1 MKRLL
6 KKQPGA
12 FISMILLTHLSLLSN
27 AQWYDPDKV
36 NPKAKQV
43 YESAYDLAMQGEY
56 DKSIARINEAISIEP
71 RYVEAYISRAGIYA
85 DLNNYSGSVTD
96 FEKAFSLDP
105 EFTNSFHLSY
115 SISLA
120 GTGQFDKALTAVN
133 TFLQLPK
140 LNEQSIKAANYR
152 KSTYEFAI
160 DYIKKHKTA
169 DYYFQPK
176 NVGPGINTSNLEYFP
191 SLTIDGKTMIFNR
204 RIENDEDFYES
215 HWSNGEWNK
224 ATPVE
229 GKLNT
234 NLNEGAQSV
243 SQDGQWLIFTG
254 CNYPEG
260 EGSCDLYISYKTK
273 KGEWTEAENL
283 GPVINSDLWEST
295 PSLSP
300 DKKDL
305 YFSSNRFGGFGGKDI
320 WVTHRQPNGKWSKP
334 ENLGSTINTS
344 ADETCPFIHADNQT
358 LYFNSTGLPG
368 YGKADL
374 FLTRK
379 NENDEWGTPEN
390 LGYPIN
396 TIDDEGSLIVS
407 ADGKTSYYAS
417 DRGNRSAGLDI
428 YTFTLRDDIQAAR
441 TLWIK
446 GKVFDKKTQAG
457 LPSSVELTDIN
468 TRKQISRLQTD
479 EDGNY
484 LITLPVG
491 KDYAFNVNRK
501 GYLFYSDNFSLST
514 QLTDSFFIVDIPL
527 QPIEPG
533 ASIVLKN
540 IFFQTKQ
547 FSLQPSSMGELD
559 KLVAL
564 MMENPKL
571 RIQISGHTDNVGKK
585 EDNLALSLNR
595 AKSVAAYLTGKGI
608 EAARIISKGFGDSK
622 PVASNDTEQGKSLNR
637 RTELNVVSN

>member
-12 FISMILLTHLSLLSN
+12 FILLILLTHLSLLSN

-120 GTGQFDKALTAVN
+120 GTGQFDKALSAVN

-176 NVGPGINTSNLEYFP
+176 NVGPGINTSYLEYFP

-468 TRKQISRLQTD
+468 TRKQISRLT
-479 EDGNY
+479 
-484 LITLPVG
+484 
-491 KDYAFNVNRK
+491 NR
-501 GYLFYSDNFSLST
+501 
-514 QLTDSFFIVDIPL
+514 
-527 QPIEPG
+527 
-533 ASIVLKN
+533 
-540 IFFQTKQ
+540 
-547 FSLQPSSMGELD
+547 
-559 KLVAL
+559 
-564 MMENPKL
+564 
-571 RIQISGHTDNVGKK
+571 
-585 EDNLALSLNR
+585 
-595 AKSVAAYLTGKGI
+595 
-608 EAARIISKGFGDSK
+608 
-622 PVASNDTEQGKSLNR
+622 
-637 RTELNVVSN
+637 

>member
-501 GYLFYSDNFSLST
+501 GYLFYSDNFSLSN

-585 EDNLALSLNR
+585 EDNLTLSLNR

>member
-1 MKRLL
+1 MKGLII
-6 KKQPGA
+6 KQKGV
-12 FISMILLTHLSLLSN
+12 FILMMILTHLTLFSD

-176 NVGPGINTSNLEYFP
+176 NVGLGINTSNLEYFP

-243 SQDGQWLIFTG
+243 AQDGQWLIFTG

-283 GPVINSDLWEST
+283 GPIINSDLWEST

-320 WVTHRQPNGKWSKP
+320 WVTHRQANGKWSKP

-468 TRKQISRLQTD
+468 TRKQVSRLQTD

-514 QLTDSFFIVDIPL
+514 QHTDSFFTVDIPL

-547 FSLQPSSMGELD
+547 FNLQPSSMSELD

-564 MMENPKL
+564 MIENPKL
-571 RIQISGHTDNVGKK
+571 RIQIIGHTDNVGKK